1 MLTQLNCLTIEE
13 EEPPWNET
21 FAYSE
26 LTDSVLLVCF
36 FSFTEDE
43 NVNF

>member
-26 LTDSVLLVCF
+26 LTDSF
-36 FSFTEDE
+36 FFPFTEDE